1 MHKPDPRQLE
11 GDDDDSDRGTAYVP
25 PGSLT
30 YEFNMKS
37 KQSQAAVGHGSAED
51 EEYYIRETGDNRLD
65 RERSVSL
72 VKRTIPEDWEDDNDA
87 VQCKSCS
94 RKFSLLVRKHHCRN
108 CGLIFC
114 DDCTKNRSAIKTKNY
129 HTAVR
134 VCGRCSFSLS
144 KGREL
149 VPNLQLKHQI
159 SAMED
164 VSQALMQ
171 ENQHLRSLIDNME
184 QINKEQ
190 ATTIHA
196 LCQQEQQFLDDI
208 RKFKSR
214 PACQQCAIS
223 ELGEPQESPH
233 S

>member
-1 MHKPDPRQLE
+1 MDGAGSTDEDDPDRN
-11 GDDDDSDRGTAYVP
+11 TAYAP

-30 YEFNMKS
+30 YEFNMKT
-37 KQSQAAVGHGSAED
+37 KQNQTFSSQPAIEE
-51 EEYYIRETGDNRLD
+51 EEYYTRSTGDNRLD

-114 DDCTKNRSAIKTKNY
+114 DDCTKNRSTIKTKNY

-190 ATTIHA
+190 ATTIQA
-196 LCQQEQQFLDDI
+196 LCQQELQFLDEI
-208 RKFKSR
+208 RKYKSR
-214 PACQQCAIS
+214 LALSALAETEEGQS
-223 ELGEPQESPH
+223 
-233 S
+233 